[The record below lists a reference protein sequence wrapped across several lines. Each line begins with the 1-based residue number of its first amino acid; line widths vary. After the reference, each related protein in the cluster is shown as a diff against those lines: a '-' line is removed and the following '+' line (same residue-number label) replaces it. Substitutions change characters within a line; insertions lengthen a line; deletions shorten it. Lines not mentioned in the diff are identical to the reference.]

1 MSTSIQFTGVVLK
14 SFSRSSKGGV
24 SSFSANYSKAVA
36 DAMGWGPLENGV
48 TSAKLEG
55 RLSATHARL
64 QPKEGPLAKYRIE
77 FDATAVTGFEGV
89 RYEVE
94 GKKNKG
100 HRLEL
105 HFKVEFA
112 DTTACKFLE
121 EYITTVGEGKG
132 VLNVSYVKQTAL
144 DLVEGEDQQERLI
157 SEGQAKDTEGDD

>member
-14 SFSRSSKGGV
+14 SFSRSPKGGV
-24 SSFSANYSKAVA
+24 SSFSANYTKTVA
-36 DAMGWGPLENGV
+36 DSMGWGPLENGV

-55 RLSATHARL
+55 RLSATHASL
-64 QPKEGPLAKYRIE
+64 QPKEGPLAKYQIG
-77 FDATAVTGFEGV
+77 FDATAVTAFEGV

-121 EYITTVGEGKG
+121 EYMTTVGEGKG
-132 VLNVSYVKQTAL
+132 VLNVSYVKQTTL
-144 DLVEGEDQQERLI
+144 DLAEVTDTQERLI
-157 SEGQAKDTEGDD
+157 SKEQAKDTADDE

>member
-14 SFSRSSKGGV
+14 SFGRSPKGGHA
-24 SSFSANYSKAVA
+24 SYSANYSKAVA

-55 RLSATHARL
+55 RLSATHASL
-64 QPKEGPLAKYRIE
+64 QPKEGPLAKYQIA
-77 FDATAVTGFEGV
+77 FDATAVTAFEGV

-94 GKKNKG
+94 GKKGKG

-112 DTTACKFLE
+112 DTSACKFLE
-121 EYITTVGEGKG
+121 EYMTTVGEGKG
-132 VLNVSYVKQTAL
+132 VLNVNYVKQTAL
-144 DLVEGEDQQERLI
+144 DLVEEDDKQERLI
-157 SEGQAKDTEGDD
+157 SDKQAKDTASDD